1 MASPITLRLD
11 AETRRRVA
19 RIARRKG
26 TTTSKVLREAITT
39 FVQQEE
45 KRPTAYELIKDLI
58 GTVRGGDPRL
68 SEDTGRKFSEALKAR
83 RNER

>member
-11 AETRRRVA
+11 EETRRRVA
-19 RIARRKG
+19 RIARQRR

-45 KRPTAYELIKDLI
+45 KRPTAYELIADLI

-83 RNER
+83 RQPR